1 MQIIQ
6 KVKRQLLFN
15 RDRLSYFHNLSE
27 QKYQRSQ
34 QQHLN
39 NIPAISDEDQAIV
52 NQLQQDG
59 IVITSLDQLQI
70 SSTPQLLADAAEIIP
85 HLAKVLP
92 SYKNQYLVKASSELL
107 LQYPSLFHWG
117 SELKVLN
124 LVENYLRLPV
134 AYHGVYVRRDL
145 ANHVK
150 KKTRLWHLDKEDRK
164 MLKVIIYLSD
174 VCEKTGPFQYI
185 SKDLTPWI
193 FHKLRYNYSL
203 IAEEAMKA
211 IISSSHCKSCIGK
224 SGTVIIID
232 PANIFHRGKI
242 PIKSDRFSLFFDYTS
257 RIPRSPYFC
266 KSCCDIDEMIKL
278 SQGLNKNIKNYVFWN
293 MNLKQQYNQKKKVIS
308 MNH

>member
-6 KVKRQLLFN
+6 KVKRKLLFN

-27 QKYQRSQ
+27 QTYQRSL

-39 NIPAISDEDQAIV
+39 NLPAISDEDKAIV
-52 NQLQQDG
+52 NQLQQQG
-59 IVITSLDQLQI
+59 IVVTSLDQLNI
-70 SSTPQLLADAAEIIP
+70 SSTPHLLADATEIIP

-92 SYKNQYLVKASSELL
+92 NYKNQYLVKASSELL
-107 LQYPSLFHWG
+107 LQYPSLFQWG
-117 SELKVLN
+117 AELKLLN
-124 LVENYLRLPV
+124 LVENYLKLPV

-174 VCEKTGPFQYI
+174 VSEKIGPFQYI

-193 FHKLRYNYSL
+193 FHNLRYNYSN
-203 IAEEAMKA
+203 ITEEAMKA
-211 IISSSHCKSCIGK
+211 IISCSHWKSCLGK

-242 PIKSDRFSLFFDYTS
+242 PIISDRFSLFFDYTS
-257 RIPRSPYFC
+257 RLPRYPYYC
-266 KSCCDIDEMIKL
+266 KSCCDINELIQL
-278 SQGLNKNIKNYVFWN
+278 SQGLNKTIKNYIFWN
-293 MNLKQQYNQKKKVIS
+293 WKLKQQYTQKTKVVS